1 MAAAA
6 HPAARESTVKGAVQ
20 AQVEWPDPRAYGAE
34 SPDHPLVALARAERG
49 TRGALTTKLR
59 ELAAVGDDAAIAA
72 AFAAA
77 PDQTV
82 RRFLLEALKAAID
95 DPAPEEDG
103 GLLARVFALPVVF
116 VAGGRAGA
124 VVPGLIPD
132 AAAIGGLLRQHG
144 ALGQTENFGLAA
156 ALVTAETLE
165 RLQPS
170 ELYRWTRSI
179 GDADAGPRALS
190 GTDIQVDAV
199 EERAHLRFLVGAGV
213 APAQGLSFVESGSRI
228 GAWGLAVTRALAAQL
243 GQQGLTLLPLPR
255 PPKSL
260 LVAAAAGRFA
270 LQETRLSL
278 FASSV
283 LRQLRASVGEPVA
296 VLSVHA
302 GCDVRVSLSSPFDA
316 SVLHGLR
323 WPLGVFDDLTEVA
336 HSILSLLAD
345 CRVLDVRVVPGLQ
358 PDRDAAGALRF
369 LSIHELGPSDEVRR

>member
-1 MAAAA
+1 M
-6 HPAARESTVKGAVQ
+6 KGAVQ
-20 AQVEWPDPRAYGAE
+20 AQVEWPDPRAYGNE
-34 SPDHPLVALARAERG
+34 SPDHPLVTLARGA
-49 TRGALTTKLR
+49 RGALTTKLR
-59 ELAAVGDDAAIAA
+59 ELAAAGDDAAIAT

-95 DPAPEEDG
+95 DPAPEDDD

-165 RLQPS
+165 SLQPS

-179 GDADAGPRALS
+179 GDPDAGTRALS

-228 GAWGLAVTRALAAQL
+228 GAWGIAVTRALAAQL
-243 GQQGLTLLPLPR
+243 GQDGLSMLPLPR

-260 LVAAAAGRFA
+260 VVAAPSGRFA
-270 LQETRLSL
+270 LEETRLNL

-302 GCDVRVSLSSPFDA
+302 GSEVRIGLSSPFDA
-316 SVLHGLR
+316 SVLHGFR
-323 WPLGVFDDLTEVA
+323 WPLGTFDDLAEVA
-336 HSILSLLAD
+336 DSILSLFRD
-345 CRVLDVRVVPGLQ
+345 CRILDVRIVPGLQ
-358 PDRDAAGALRF
+358 PDRDAAGAPRF
-369 LSIHELGPSDEVRR
+369 LSIHDLGPSGEVRR

>member
-6 HPAARESTVKGAVQ
+6 HPAARESTVKGVQ

-358 PDRDAAGALRF
+358 PDRDASGALRF